1 MTQFLL
7 SGVFWKKITQSHRWA
22 PLINSAFPSL
32 ENYPLPFSI
41 SSYFKRCLFSQ
52 VPFLTTS
59 LLILAEF
66 TAIFGKNRGNKVRI
80 SPTLCPLQ
88 MRLATY
94 TPDSHPVDEASI
106 LPAQGSPLHLTAS
119 SMHTGPRYVCLAHHC
134 SLCIQH
140 SACHQQIFT
149 VNTLNLY
156 SVSPTQ
162 ELYATRL

>member
-1 MTQFLL
+1 MERNGWLWELYLRTNPNDSVPTFRGLL
-7 SGVFWKKITQSHRWA
+7 EKNHIVPQMGTFNKFSISKLGK
-22 PLINSAFPSL
+22 LPS
-32 ENYPLPFSI
+32 PFSI

-88 MRLATY
+88 MHLATY

-134 SLCIQH
+134 SLCI
-140 SACHQQIFT
+140 
-149 VNTLNLY
+149 
-156 SVSPTQ
+156 
-162 ELYATRL
+162 